1 MRADLTKMQLQEEP
15 QHASKVQGA
24 LYGLFIGDALAM
36 PVHWY
41 YDRQA
46 LFRDYGR
53 VSDFTAPKAEHP
65 DSILWRSNYTAPNAK
80 GEILHDQAQYWGRP
94 NIHYHQFLKAGENTL
109 NIKLA
114 RLLMDSIKFLE
125 AYRVEDYLQR
135 YIQYMTTPGTH
146 RDTYIEESHRKFFEN
161 YARGRPPEKCGRE
174 EKHIGG
180 LVGMVP
186 ILVHYRGRPNRARE
200 AAREHLALTH
210 PGDRM
215 RIAADLLIDLFV
227 QVLDGR
233 SLKQAVLSAI
243 DSQQNPLVGHPF
255 RKWAKLPDDVVV
267 GRLLSTACYV
277 EHAVPAVIYL
287 ALKYHTDPEE
297 MLIVNTMLG
306 GDNAGRGALL
316 GALAGAAGGMA
327 SFPPRWIRGLAEP
340 PPYFLSR

>member
-1 MRADLTKMQLQEEP
+1 MKVDLTKKHTHKESQDATKAQ
-15 QHASKVQGA
+15 AA

-53 VSDFTAPKAEHP
+53 VSDYLAPKVEHP
-65 DSILWRSNYTAPNAK
+65 DSILWRSHYRAPNPK
-80 GEILHDQAQYWGRP
+80 GEILHEQAQYWGRP
-94 NIHYHQFLKAGENTL
+94 KVHYHQFLKSGENTL

-114 RLLMDSIKFLE
+114 RLLMESIAHLG
-125 AYRVEDYLQR
+125 AYRTEDYLQR
-135 YIQYMTTPGTH
+135 YIRFMTTPGMH
-146 RDTYIEESHRKFFEN
+146 RDTYIEACHRNFFEN
-161 YARGRPPEKCGRE
+161 YALGRAPEKCGRA

-186 ILVHYRGRPNRARE
+186 ILVHYRGRPRRARE

-215 RIAADLLIDLFV
+215 RIAADLFNNLFLR
-227 QVLDGR
+227 VLGGK
-233 SLKQAVLSAI
+233 SLRKAILSAI
-243 DSQQNPLVGHPF
+243 DSQENPLLGHPF
-255 RKWAKLPDDVVV
+255 KKWEKLSDDVVI
-267 GRLLSTACYV
+267 GRFLSTACYV

-287 ALKYHTDPEE
+287 ALKYHADPEA

-316 GALAGAAGGMA
+316 GALAGAAGGLDA
-327 SFPPRWIRGLAEP
+327 LPPRWIHGLAEP
-340 PPYFLSR
+340 PPYILAR

>member
-1 MRADLTKMQLQEEP
+1 MKADLTKMQTHKKPLEN
-15 QHASKVQGA
+15 SKVQAA

-53 VSDFTAPKAEHP
+53 VSDFMAPKAEHP
-65 DSILWRSNYTAPNAK
+65 GSILWRSNYSAPSPK

-94 NIHYHQFLKAGENTL
+94 DVHYHQFLKAGENTL
-109 NIKLA
+109 NLKLA
-114 RLLMDSIKFLE
+114 RLLMASISHLG
-125 AYRVEDYLQR
+125 AYRAEDYLQR
-135 YIQYMTTPGTH
+135 YIHFMTTPGMH
-146 RDTYIEESHRKFFEN
+146 RDTYIEECHRNFFEN
-161 YARGRPPEKCGRE
+161 YARGRSPEKCGRE

-186 ILVHYRGRPNRARE
+186 ILVHYCERPDRARE

-215 RIAADLLIDLFV
+215 RIAADLFNDIFLQML
-227 QVLDGR
+227 GGS
-233 SLKQAVLSAI
+233 SLPNAIMAAI
-243 DSQQNPLVGHPF
+243 DSQQSPLMGHPF
-255 RKWAKLPDDVVV
+255 RKWVKLPDDAVI
-267 GRLLSTACYV
+267 GRFLSTACYV
-277 EHAVPAVIYL
+277 EDAVPAVIYL
-287 ALKYHTDPEE
+287 ALKYHADPEE

-316 GALAGAAGGMA
+316 GSLAGAAGGMDA
-327 SFPPRWIRGLAEP
+327 FPPRWIRGLAEP
-340 PPYFLSR
+340 PPYFLAR